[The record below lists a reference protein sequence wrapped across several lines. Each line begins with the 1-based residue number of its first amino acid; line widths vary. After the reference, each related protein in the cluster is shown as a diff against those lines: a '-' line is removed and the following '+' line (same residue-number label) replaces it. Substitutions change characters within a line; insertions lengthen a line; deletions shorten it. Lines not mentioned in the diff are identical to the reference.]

1 MRYAFYMKEL
11 EGNKNELV
19 AKLPK
24 NVNPKTYNIET
35 MVKDIETQIICS
47 HIVNEFNDRIIGF

>member
-24 NVNPKTYNIET
+24 NINPKSYNVET
-35 MVKDIETQIICS
+35 MAKDIET
-47 HIVNEFNDRIIGF
+47 